1 GGGVVAFP
9 TETVYGLGAGA
20 FDEKAA
26 ARVFEVKRRPFFDP
40 LILHVGDKRW
50 LDDLVIDVPPPA
62 RELIDRFWPGPLTV
76 VLPKKAVVPDIVTSG
91 LPGVAVRVPSNGT
104 ALQLINAAGVPV
116 AAPSANLFGYVSPTT
131 AAHVRSQLGGSVDMV
146 IDGGECSVGIES
158 TIISFMGGA
167 PVMLRPGGT
176 ALEDIED
183 AIGKVAIPANDDL
196 INQSPGRSE
205 QHYATSIPLVLVN
218 DISEVSNISGIN
230 INTTDGGLGLIAL
243 APSDDLGDISG
254 FAKIEYLSAS
264 GSLREA
270 ACNLFAAMRR
280 LDASGVGAIAAV
292 PVPGTGLGLA
302 INDRLR
308 RASKKGVAGRR

>member
-1 GGGVVAFP
+1 M
-9 TETVYGLGAGA
+9 
-20 FDEKAA
+20 
-26 ARVFEVKRRPFFDP
+26 FEVKRRPFFDP

>member
-1 GGGVVAFP
+1 
-9 TETVYGLGAGA
+9 
-20 FDEKAA
+20 AA